1 MSISKV
7 SMEEMKTAS
16 ETISLVKGQA
26 EDLKRFAEANGVN
39 IIIAMADQKEF
50 KKDSVAMCQMGHVH
64 EVSELDAL
72 HALHQNMERAKD
84 ILEAKI
90 MNKMIKL
97 KEEGKLDI
105 KLTPEETR
113 KLEEIKKFF
122 DTLTEDE
129 KESIQ

>member
-50 KKDSVAMCQMGHVH
+50 KKDNVAMFQMGHVH
-64 EVSELDAL
+64 ESSNLNAL
-72 HALHQNMERAKD
+72 HALNQNMERAKD

-90 MNKMIKL
+90 MHKMIKL

-122 DTLTEDE
+122 DTL
-129 KESIQ
+129 I

>member
-39 IIIAMADQKEF
+39 IIIAMADQNEF
-50 KKDSVAMCQMGHVH
+50 KKDRVAMCQMGHVN
-64 EVSELDAL
+64 EVSDLNAL
-72 HALHQNMERAKD
+72 HALHENLERAKD
-84 ILEAKI
+84 ILESKI
-90 MNKMIKL
+90 MKKMIDL
-97 KEEGKLDI
+97 KDAGKLDI

-122 DTLTEDE
+122 DTLTEDTME
-129 KESIQ
+129 E

>member
-1 MSISKV
+1 MSISEV
-7 SMEEMKTAS
+7 SMEEMKTVS
-16 ETISLVKGQA
+16 EAISLVNGQA

-39 IIIAMADQKEF
+39 IIIAVADQKEY
-50 KKDSVAMCQMGHVH
+50 KKDNVAMCQMGHVH
-64 EVSELDAL
+64 ESSDLNAL

-129 KESIQ
+129 KEKIQ